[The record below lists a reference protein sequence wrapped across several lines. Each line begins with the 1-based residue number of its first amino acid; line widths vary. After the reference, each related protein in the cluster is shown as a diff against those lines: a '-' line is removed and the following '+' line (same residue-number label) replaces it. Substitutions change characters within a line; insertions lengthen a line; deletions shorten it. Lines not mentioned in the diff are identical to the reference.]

1 MNCVEHSM
9 KYLIE
14 ITQKIFQKTKSKRRK
29 MTRKKKKRKNSQ
41 NSKKRKLQNNK
52 NKTSFK

>member
-1 MNCVEHSM
+1 MNNVEHSM

-29 MTRKKKKRKNSQ
+29 KTEKIHRTQKRENCRITKIKHHS
-41 NSKKRKLQNNK
+41 NN
-52 NKTSFK
+52 N